1 MLSNDHTLKYLNALL
16 LTLTDLYVN
25 PYGIARL
32 HYWPLYQLAPF
43 DSFDDRV
50 HTPAPFALSVNSS

>member
-1 MLSNDHTLKYLNALL
+1 MLSNNHALKYLNALF
-16 LTLTDLYVN
+16 LTLSDLYVN

-43 DSFDDRV
+43 DSFDHV
-50 HTPAPFALSVNSS
+50 HTSAPFTLSVNSS